1 MKEISENK
9 ITSQL
14 IENISQLLVAARQ
27 KIVAQVNDTLVQ
39 TYFQIG
45 RMIVEDEQNHN
56 DRAEYGKQTIKKL
69 SRALTERFGKGF
81 SRVSLQNMRLLF
93 LKYEKSQSMI
103 GKLTWTHYCEF
114 LSISDDNKRSFYE
127 KECINA
133 HWSVRELKRQI
144 NSSLFERLLLSKGNA
159 NKEQVL
165 ALALKDNEI
174 AKPEDIIRD
183 QWHETETQKV

>member
-14 IENISQLLVAARQ
+14 TESISQLLLAARQ
-27 KIVAQVNDTLVQ
+27 KIVAQVNDTLMQ
-39 TYFQIG
+39 TYFQTD

-81 SRVSLQNMRLLF
+81 SRASLQNMRLLF
-93 LKYEKSQSMI
+93 LKYEKSQSLI
-103 GKLTWTHYCEF
+103 GKLTWTHHCEL

-133 HWSVRELKRQI
+133 HWSVRELKMQM
-144 NSSLFERLLLSKGNA
+144 A
-159 NKEQVL
+159 QVE
-165 ALALKDNEI
+165 NVI
-174 AKPEDIIRD
+174 A
-183 QWHETETQKV
+183 QCHETETKKV

>member
-93 LKYEKSQSMI
+93 LKYEK
-103 GKLTWTHYCEF
+103 
-114 LSISDDNKRSFYE
+114 
-127 KECINA
+127 
-133 HWSVRELKRQI
+133 
-144 NSSLFERLLLSKGNA
+144 A
-159 NKEQVL
+159 N
-165 ALALKDNEI
+165 
-174 AKPEDIIRD
+174 R
-183 QWHETETQKV
+183 

>member
-14 IENISQLLVAARQ
+14 TESISQLLVAARQ

-39 TYFQIG
+39 TYSQTD

-93 LKYEKSQSMI
+93 LKYEKSQSLI
-103 GKLTWTHYCEF
+103 GKLTWTHYCDMYLNHYAQEVNDAYDNQPIGII
-114 LSISDDNKRSFYE
+114 LCTDKGSIEAEYALGGISN
-127 KECINA
+127 
-133 HWSVRELKRQI
+133 QI
-144 NSSLFERLLLSKGNA
+144 FASKYVLYMPD
-159 NKEQVL
+159 KEQLVSQVE
-165 ALALKDNEI
+165 NVI
-174 AKPEDIIRD
+174 T
-183 QWHETETQKV
+183 QWHDTKTKKV